1 MSDTTTRSRPQFDL
15 VSFIAGVIAAV
26 LCLVV
31 ALGGLDAPGD
41 GSRLLGSLVLLGIGA
56 GLLVTVRR

>member
-1 MSDTTTRSRPQFDL
+1 MSDATKRSPRFDL
-15 VSFIAGVIAAV
+15 VSFIAGVITAV

-31 ALGGLDAPGD
+31 ALGGLDAPAD
-41 GSRLLGSLVLLGIGA
+41 GSRLLGSLVLLGVGA